1 MNEPLFNIDL
11 NQLPNDQEGVIELDE
26 YPKEIGGSMHCHEYI
41 ELNEFGKKKDDLV
54 ENEIE
59 PFIGRCFLSEE
70 EAFICYK
77 KYACANV
84 FSIKK
89 YRTDK
94 KKGEVKRRDYCC
106 QYEGKAPLKLFDPS
120 KEQRNRISVK
130 CGCKARMRITLRKS
144 CDIFPQEWQV
154 TQFVREHNHELLTP
168 LEVQFLPANRIII
181 KEDEDRILLL
191 KEGGLSV
198 KQIMRI
204 MELEKGIDHGYL
216 PFCEKD
222 VRNLFTRVRKE
233 HGTHDAADLLQ
244 HCKIAKEENVKF
256 QYAFTVDLAIENIQ
270 QRQLHN
276 TMLQKYRGS
285 ALRTMSP
292 LEKQACGV
300 LTPFCF
306 EKFQEEFGR
315 ATLYSLV
322 HESGCEFV
330 VKYHENTMSKTHK
343 VFWDGET
350 TTCSC
355 KHFEFWGILCR
366 HILSVF
372 LHKDCYKIPYIYLPS
387 RWCREQPESEEV
399 AQSVEGS
406 PRLDGEILVDKAI
419 NDIQCPPISITK
431 GRPKTKRLKG
441 GKEAGKVTRSRGWCR
456 KVGHNIT
463 TCPDK
468 ENVEHG
474 IASQRKKKKISS
486 SDMGLNHVFSLKY

>member
-77 KYACANV
+77 KYACANG

-168 LEVQFLPANRIII
+168 LEVRFLPANRIII

-204 MELEKGIDHGYL
+204 MELEKGIDH
-216 PFCEKD
+216 
-222 VRNLFTRVRKE
+222 
-233 HGTHDAADLLQ
+233 
-244 HCKIAKEENVKF
+244 
-256 QYAFTVDLAIENIQ
+256 
-270 QRQLHN
+270 
-276 TMLQKYRGS
+276 
-285 ALRTMSP
+285 
-292 LEKQACGV
+292 
-300 LTPFCF
+300 
-306 EKFQEEFGR
+306 
-315 ATLYSLV
+315 
-322 HESGCEFV
+322 
-330 VKYHENTMSKTHK
+330 
-343 VFWDGET
+343 
-350 TTCSC
+350 
-355 KHFEFWGILCR
+355 
-366 HILSVF
+366 
-372 LHKDCYKIPYIYLPS
+372 
-387 RWCREQPESEEV
+387 
-399 AQSVEGS
+399 
-406 PRLDGEILVDKAI
+406 VDKAI
-419 NDIQCPPISITK
+419 DDIQCPPISITK

-441 GKEAGKVTRSRGWCR
+441 GKEAGKVTRSCGWCR
-456 KVGHNIT
+456 NVGHNIT

-486 SDMGLNHVFSLKY
+486 SDMGLNPVFSLKY

>member
-26 YPKEIGGSMHCHEYI
+26 YPKEIGGSIHCHEYI

-77 KYACANV
+77 KYASANG

-94 KKGEVKRRDYCC
+94 KKGEVKSRDYCC

-144 CDIFPQEWQV
+144 CDIFLQEWQV
-154 TQFVREHNHELLTP
+154 TQFVREHNHELLTT
-168 LEVQFLPANRIII
+168 LE
-181 KEDEDRILLL
+181 
-191 KEGGLSV
+191 
-198 KQIMRI
+198 
-204 MELEKGIDHGYL
+204 
-216 PFCEKD
+216 
-222 VRNLFTRVRKE
+222 
-233 HGTHDAADLLQ
+233 
-244 HCKIAKEENVKF
+244 
-256 QYAFTVDLAIENIQ
+256 
-270 QRQLHN
+270 
-276 TMLQKYRGS
+276 
-285 ALRTMSP
+285 
-292 LEKQACGV
+292 
-300 LTPFCF
+300 
-306 EKFQEEFGR
+306 
-315 ATLYSLV
+315 
-322 HESGCEFV
+322 
-330 VKYHENTMSKTHK
+330 
-343 VFWDGET
+343 
-350 TTCSC
+350 
-355 KHFEFWGILCR
+355 
-366 HILSVF
+366 
-372 LHKDCYKIPYIYLPS
+372 DCYKIPSIYLPS
-387 RWCREQPESEEV
+387 RRCREQPESEEV

-419 NDIQCPPISITK
+419 DDIQCPPISITK

-441 GKEAGKVTRSRGWCR
+441 GKEAGKVTRSCGWCR

-463 TCPDK
+463 ACPDK

-486 SDMGLNHVFSLKY
+486 SDMGLNPVFSLKY